1 MRPWMT
7 KFWVRLVA
15 VIVFIVMA
23 LTAILSALGIWACVE
38 TRVYADGGA
47 QLRQDALDSLAH
59 RMDDT
64 VTEYYRAFRD
74 NEDTQSAKEYWEPYF
89 SRERSNFFFRIKDA
103 SGNVLLQSYS
113 APSQYHSSGDFAEAA
128 EIFTT
133 EQAFDSAAKR
143 QAWLEDFAKNH
154 QIWSAIKR
162 LY

>member
-38 TRVYADGGA
+38 SRVYADGGA

-64 VTEYYRAFRD
+64 V
-74 NEDTQSAKEYWEPYF
+74 
-89 SRERSNFFFRIKDA
+89 
-103 SGNVLLQSYS
+103 
-113 APSQYHSSGDFAEAA
+113 AE
-128 EIFTT
+128 
-133 EQAFDSAAKR
+133 
-143 QAWLEDFAKNH
+143 
-154 QIWSAIKR
+154 
-162 LY
+162 